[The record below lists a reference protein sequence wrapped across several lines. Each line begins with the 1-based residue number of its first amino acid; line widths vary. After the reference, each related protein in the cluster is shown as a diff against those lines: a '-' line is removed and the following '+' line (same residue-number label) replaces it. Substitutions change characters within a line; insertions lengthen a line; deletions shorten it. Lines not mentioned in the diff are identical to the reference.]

1 LDPSSV
7 AVTKARFRPHDM
19 RHRKAVNA
27 AEVFRRLKALSDPRA
42 VMGMARYGI
51 TTKKAFGISA
61 PTIRALAKEIGT
73 DQRLSLKLWSSGYLE
88 ARAIASLIGDPTKV
102 TEAQMERWVR
112 DFDSWAVCDG
122 CCSNLFDKTP
132 FASGK
137 AFEWSKRREE
147 YVKRAGFVLMAALAV
162 HDKEAADRVFV
173 RFLRVIVR
181 ASTDDRNFVR
191 KAVNWALRQIG
202 KRNQALNR
210 LAIQTAG
217 EIRRLQSRSARWIAA
232 DALREL
238 KSAAVQRRLE
248 LREKRVRGE

>member
-1 LDPSSV
+1 
-7 AVTKARFRPHDM
+7 M
-19 RHRKAVNA
+19 RRRKAMNA
-27 AEVFRRLKALSDPRA
+27 AEVLRRLKSLSDPRA
-42 VMGMARYGI
+42 VEGMARYGI
-51 TTKKAFGISA
+51 TSKKAFGISA
-61 PTIRALAKEIGT
+61 PTIRALAKEVGM

-122 CCSNLFDKTP
+122 CCGILFDKTP
-132 FASGK
+132 FARTK
-137 AFEWSKRREE
+137 AFEWSRRREE
-147 YVKRAGFVLMAALAV
+147 YVRRAGFVLMAALAV
-162 HDKEAADRVFV
+162 HDKDAGDRVFV

-181 ASTDDRNFVR
+181 GSTDERNFVR

-210 LAIQTAG
+210 LAIQTAE
-217 EIRRLQSRSARWIAA
+217 EIRKLESGSARWIAA

-238 KSAAVQRRLE
+238 KSAAVQRRLK
-248 LREKRVRGE
+248 LRQKRLKRE